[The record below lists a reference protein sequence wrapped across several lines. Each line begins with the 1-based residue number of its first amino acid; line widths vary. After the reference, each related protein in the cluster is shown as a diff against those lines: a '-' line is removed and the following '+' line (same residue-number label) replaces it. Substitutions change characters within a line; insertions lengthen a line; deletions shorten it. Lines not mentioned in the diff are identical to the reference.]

1 MAEAL
6 NHFDFN
12 SSLDANTYYVRL
24 KMFLEWKNHY
34 KTGEPYTYLLDNFIT
49 KVKERGNSTEKAINN
64 IKYYVKLFKE
74 CGGSSEAFW
83 KKLLP
88 SATINDDNQIIN
100 PKRNAHFPNYLRR
113 RPFMSLIE
121 KIVRSSYEQQQETVK
136 AETAEV
142 LSAGEEKKHPI
153 AKIPSGGEKSILKDK
168 HVSSVTPRDKKRA
181 TDPSQF
187 RSHDESPFD

>member
-1 MAEAL
+1 MRKIKE
-6 NHFDFN
+6 
-12 SSLDANTYYVRL
+12 
-24 KMFLEWKNHY
+24 
-34 KTGEPYTYLLDNFIT
+34 
-49 KVKERGNSTEKAINN
+49 KVKENGNTTEKAVGN

-74 CGGSSEAFW
+74 CGGSSDAFW
-83 KKLLP
+83 KKLMP
-88 SATINDDNQIIN
+88 SATVNDDNQIIN
-100 PKRNAHFPNYLRR
+100 TKRNAHFPNYLRR

-153 AKIPSGGEKSILKDK
+153 AKIPSGGEKSILKHK
-168 HVSSVTPRDKKRA
+168 HASSVTPRDKKRA